1 LSATVPNYVKRHR
14 ATWRAIAA
22 RLLPAAGGAIASFLV
37 CCAFYRA
44 FDATVTS
51 LGWVHWSP
59 WTATWW
65 AGILVPLAL
74 LALISV
80 GILAGI
86 AITLR
91 RARFSHGV
99 GPFLIGYGGLL
110 AAWWVQNLVSI
121 WTSCGSDPSFM
132 GTATATPGSCFVA
145 VVSGQWFVL
154 GVWALFGAISAL
166 GALLVYRGYLRSRA
180 APSEAFP
187 PLSSLTF
194 EPRRGGPGRDK

>member
-1 LSATVPNYVKRHR
+1 MSATVYERRSGAALRV
-14 ATWRAIAA
+14 IAA
-22 RLLPAAGGAIASFLV
+22 RLPPAAAGVIASFLV

-44 FDATVTS
+44 FDATLTS
-51 LGWVHWSP
+51 LGWAYWAP

-80 GILAGI
+80 GILSAI
-86 AITLR
+86 TITLR

-145 VVSGQWFVL
+145 FSGGVPEFRSAGTSK
-154 GVWALFGAISAL
+154 GVWPPRNHRTYQ
-166 GALLVYRGYLRSRA
+166 VVRA
-180 APSEAFP
+180 GFAVT
-187 PLSSLTF
+187 LSDNQA
-194 EPRRGGPGRDK
+194 ERWRRP

>member
-1 LSATVPNYVKRHR
+1 MSATVYERRSGAALRV
-14 ATWRAIAA
+14 IAA
-22 RLLPAAGGAIASFLV
+22 RLLPAAAGAIASFLV

-44 FDATVTS
+44 FDATLTS
-51 LGWVHWSP
+51 LGWVYWAP

-65 AGILVPLAL
+65 AGVFVPLAL

-110 AAWWVQNLVSI
+110 AAWWAQNLVSI

-132 GTATATPGSCFVA
+132 GTATSTPGACFVA
-145 VVSGQWFVL
+145 VVSAQWFVL
-154 GVWALFGAISAL
+154 GVWALFGVISAL
-166 GALLVYRGYLRSRA
+166 GALLVYRGYLRRRA
-180 APSEAFP
+180 APSEAFLP
-187 PLSSLTF
+187 SATA
-194 EPRRGGPGRDK
+194 

>member
-1 LSATVPNYVKRHR
+1 MSATVYERRSGAALRV
-14 ATWRAIAA
+14 IAA
-22 RLLPAAGGAIASFLV
+22 RFLPAAAGAIASFLV

-44 FDATVTS
+44 FDATLTS
-51 LGWVHWSP
+51 LGWAYWAP

-80 GILAGI
+80 GITSAI

-91 RARFSHGV
+91 RARFSRGV

-132 GTATATPGSCFVA
+132 GTATSTPGACFIA
-145 VVSGQWFVL
+145 VISAEWFVL
-154 GVWALFGAISAL
+154 GVWAIFGVISDL
-166 GALLVYRGYLRSRA
+166 GALLVYRGHQRRRA
-180 APSEAFP
+180 ATSEAFLP
-187 PLSSLTF
+187 SATA
-194 EPRRGGPGRDK
+194 

>member
-1 LSATVPNYVKRHR
+1 MWT
-14 ATWRAIAA
+14 IAA
-22 RLLPAAGGAIASFLV
+22 RLLPAAAGAIASLLV

-44 FDATVTS
+44 FDATLTS
-51 LGWVHWSP
+51 LGWAYWAP

-110 AAWWVQNLVSI
+110 AAWWAQNLVSI

-132 GTATATPGSCFVA
+132 GTATSTPGACFVA
-145 VVSGQWFVL
+145 VVSAQWCVL
-154 GVWALFGAISAL
+154 GVWALFGVISAL
-166 GALLVYRGYLRSRA
+166 GALLVYRGYLRRRA
-180 APSEAFP
+180 APSEAFLP
-187 PLSSLTF
+187 SATA
-194 EPRRGGPGRDK
+194 